1 MQSNNYL
8 LNYMELSIYSGFL
21 FILISGTFSGIF
33 STPFNRNK
41 QWAWENNW
49 LIWSMVALII
59 CPFIAVYFTIPNV
72 FAVYSSNLSTTAII
86 AAFGVIWGISA
97 LLFGKGID
105 FLGVSLAIPIMQGL
119 ISSIGTIVPFLINS
133 PSDLLNPAYYNI
145 PLGVLVILAGIILYA
160 IAGKGKDKASN
171 KPGSNFKVGLIIC
184 ILAGVFGPMINFG
197 FVFGEPLQDTAIQ
210 LGAESI
216 YSANATWAVIFTTG
230 FIVNALQCIFLL
242 KKNKTMALY
251 KRATFSNYLWAAMAG
266 ILWYG
271 SILLYGM
278 GCNFMGEHAAS
289 IGWAIM
295 QATAI
300 LASNVAG
307 IIMGEWKNAS
317 KASLIKMAG
326 GMCFLILGVIIIS
339 MSTK

>member
-1 MQSNNYL
+1 
-8 LNYMELSIYSGFL
+8 MELSLFSGFI
-21 FILISGTFSGIF
+21 FIIISGCFSGIF

-49 LIWSMVALII
+49 LIWSAVALIV
-59 CPFIAVYFTIPNV
+59 CPFIAVYFTIPDV
-72 FAVYSSNLSTTAII
+72 FTVYTSNPSTTAII
-86 AAFGVIWGISA
+86 AAFGIVWGIGA

-105 FLGVSLAIPIMQGL
+105 YLGVSLAIPIMQGL
-119 ISSIGTIVPFLINS
+119 INSIGTIVPFLLNS

-145 PLGVLVILAGIILYA
+145 PLGVLVILAGIILFA
-160 IAGKGKDKASN
+160 IAGKGKAQAS
-171 KPGSNFKVGLIIC
+171 KSGSNFKVGLIIC
-184 ILAGVFGPMINFG
+184 ILAGVFGPMINFA
-197 FVFGEPLQDTAIQ
+197 FVFGEPLQETAVQ
-210 LGAESI
+210 LGAESL

-230 FIVNALQCIFLL
+230 FVINALQCIFLL
-242 KKNKTMALY
+242 RKNKTMGLY
-251 KRATFSNYLWAAMAG
+251 KQATYSNYLWAAMAG
-266 ILWYG
+266 IIWYG

-307 IIMGEWKNAS
+307 ILMGEWKNAS
-317 KASLIKMAG
+317 KSSLIKMVG
-326 GMCFLILGVIIIS
+326 GMFFLILGVVIIS
-339 MSTK
+339 MNTN

>member
-1 MQSNNYL
+1 
-8 LNYMELSIYSGFL
+8 MELSIFSGFL
-21 FILISGTFSGIF
+21 FIFISGCFSGIF
-33 STPFNRNK
+33 STPFNRNN

-49 LIWSMVALII
+49 LIWSAVALIV
-59 CPFIAVYFTIPNV
+59 CPFIAVYFTIPDV
-72 FAVYSSNLSTTAII
+72 FTVYASNPSTTAII
-86 AAFGVIWGISA
+86 AAFGIVWGISA

-119 ISSIGTIVPFLINS
+119 ISSLGTIVPFLINS

-145 PLGVLVILAGIILYA
+145 PLGVLLILAGIILFA
-160 IAGKGKDKASN
+160 IAGKGKDKES
-171 KPGSNFKVGLIIC
+171 KSGSNFRVGLIIC
-184 ILAGVFGPMINFG
+184 ILAGIFGPIINFA

-210 LGAESI
+210 LGAESL

-230 FIVNALQCIFLL
+230 FIVNALQCIYLL
-242 KKNKTMALY
+242 KKNKTIAFY
-251 KRATFSNYLWAAMAG
+251 KRANFSNYLWAAMAG
-266 ILWYG
+266 VLWYG

-317 KASLIKMAG
+317 KVSLIKMAG
-326 GMCFLILGVIIIS
+326 GMSFLILGVIIIS
-339 MSTK
+339 MSSN